1 MDVAQDLV
9 DILDRTVTRPGL
21 RHEPWSARSNLV
33 PPWGYLV
40 TQAPDPLRTYYAA
53 RAAEYDRIY
62 LKPERQA
69 DLRQIEAWLPAH
81 FAGRRVLEV
90 ACGTGYWTRLIAPVA
105 THTLALDAAPETLDI
120 ARRRVQMGLHS
131 DENSAVPQGMQ
142 LDHQPNALRPRVVF
156 SLGDA
161 YALRSVIEPSQRFD
175 AAFAGFWWSHV
186 PRVRLREFLQG
197 LHACLEPGA
206 LVVFLDNRFVPGSST
221 PVSAEDAQGDTWQQ
235 RKLDDGSTHRVV
247 KNFPT
252 EPQLREAVSELAS
265 DVSITT
271 WDHYWALEYLV
282 PAHR

>member
-1 MDVAQDLV
+1 M
-9 DILDRTVTRPGL
+9 T
-21 RHEPWSARSNLV
+21 E
-33 PPWGYLV
+33 
-40 TQAPDPLRTYYAA
+40 APDPLRAYYAA

-105 THTLALDAAPETLDI
+105 EQVLALDAAPETLDI
-120 ARRRVQMGLHS
+120 ARQRVQWGIRLG
-131 DENSAVPQGMQ
+131 ENSAGPQGLQ
-142 LDHQPNALRPRVVF
+142 PDPQPNALKPRVLF

-161 YALRSVIEPSQRFD
+161 YALRPAIEPSQRFD

-186 PRVRLREFLQG
+186 PRARLREFLQG

-206 LVVFLDNRFVPGSST
+206 RVVFLDNRFVPGSST
-221 PVSAEDAQGDTWQQ
+221 PVSEEDAQGNTWQQ
-235 RKLDDGSTHRVV
+235 RRLEDGSTHRVL

-252 EPQLREAVSELAS
+252 EAALHEAVAGLVT
-265 DVSITT
+265 DVHVTT
-271 WDHYWALEYLV
+271 WAHYWALDYTVTTPHL
-282 PAHR
+282 PPDRTQR